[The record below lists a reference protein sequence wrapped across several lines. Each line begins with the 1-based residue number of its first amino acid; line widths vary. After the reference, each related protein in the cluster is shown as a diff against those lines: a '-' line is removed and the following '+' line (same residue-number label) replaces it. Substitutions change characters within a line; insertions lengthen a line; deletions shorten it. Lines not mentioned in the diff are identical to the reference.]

1 MFFERL
7 AVLVGGLAAGALL
20 RRWQEL
26 DAARPPRPANRLT
39 HELSAEVRAHEH
51 RLSRLEARADAHDVK
66 LNEIPSTALILASM
80 DELLKNA
87 LRGLEGRL
95 TAQAQSIETL
105 QMAVSQTDELL
116 ERVLE
121 SIDALRDQPPAP

>member
-7 AVLVGGLAAGALL
+7 AVLIGGLAAGALL
-20 RRWQEL
+20 RRWQES
-26 DAARPPRPANRLT
+26 DRARLPRPTNRLT
-39 HELSAEVRAHEH
+39 GELRAEVRAHEH
-51 RLSRLEARADAHDVK
+51 RLSRLEARADAHDAK
-66 LNEIPSTALILASM
+66 LKETPSTAQILASM

-121 SIDALRDQPPAP
+121 SLDTLRDQPPAA